1 MIRQTPFSFKDPL
14 LFVRSFKAILP
25 SNVDRKSISVFVVVT
40 INLIS

>member
-14 LFVRSFKAILP
+14 LFVRSFKVTLP
-25 SNVDRKSISVFVVVT
+25 SNVDKKSIFAFVVVT